1 MACVGVCVSGC
12 DFVFSFVR
20 ICLTEFHVFFLC
32 APYSP
37 LSRSFR
43 TLQAAISLEEDGTNV
58 VSSTLADELLGAP
71 FASMAPRSSGAHVGR

>member
-1 MACVGVCVSGC
+1 MFVSVSLGVLVY
-12 DFVFSFVR
+12 SFVR
-20 ICLTEFHVFFLC
+20 VCLTECRVFVC